1 VSEFAIS
8 PPRRYITGSLGPS
21 GLEAFFHL
29 AVPMSEPTSRS
40 TGDPAPDQRLTD
52 RVIARLKDAHR
63 AVSASSRPGLGKGR
77 RRRVN
82 DTDTRALRRVFL
94 DFGDSYRSYRQ
105 RTGEPVSPEVKE
117 AALRF
122 RRELDLPS
130 LVWVAASL
138 ERLDH
143 DMVG

>member
-1 VSEFAIS
+1 
-8 PPRRYITGSLGPS
+8 
-21 GLEAFFHL
+21 
-29 AVPMSEPTSRS
+29 MSEPISRS